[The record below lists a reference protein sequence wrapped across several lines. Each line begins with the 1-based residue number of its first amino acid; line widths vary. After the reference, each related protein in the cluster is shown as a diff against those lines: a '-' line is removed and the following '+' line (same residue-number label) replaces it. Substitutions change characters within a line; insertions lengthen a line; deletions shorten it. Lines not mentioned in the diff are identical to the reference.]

1 MNKLSIFMSLLGTL
15 LITRAHTQY
24 YDIEA
29 LPKVNVSDFE

>member
-1 MNKLSIFMSLLGTL
+1 LLV
-15 LITRAHTQY
+15 TRAHTQY